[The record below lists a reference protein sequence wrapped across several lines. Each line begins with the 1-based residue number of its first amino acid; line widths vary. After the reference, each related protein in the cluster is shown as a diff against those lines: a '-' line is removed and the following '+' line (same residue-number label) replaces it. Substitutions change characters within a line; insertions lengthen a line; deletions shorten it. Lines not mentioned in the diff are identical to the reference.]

1 MLGVPSARPRPDRGA
16 DWGPDWGV
24 PDAMATDVAHARFDI
39 RTGLVDM
46 ELRHLRYFVAVAEE
60 LHISRA
66 AQRLHVA
73 QPAVSEQIRKL
84 ERDVGVELL
93 DRTRRRIALT
103 DAGAAFLAEARRVLE
118 GAQLARLAARS
129 AQEREL
135 SRLRIGYAPAALPAI
150 VPRAVQRLVS
160 GMPRLLTS
168 MHETAPLELID
179 AVRAERLDAAIVSL
193 PAPSAGLRV
202 TLLGEERAV
211 AAVPVLHRHAV
222 GGPRRLAQIAPERI
236 VVLPRESN
244 RGFYD
249 AVVASCREAGLAP
262 TFVEMPDT
270 HLERALLAVAAG
282 AGMALLPESVAD
294 RYVAPGVRFVSL
306 EGDQPAVAVAAL
318 TRRDSSSLPTAAFL
332 RELSRASESAASLP
346 GRTEA
351 THAA

>member
-1 MLGVPSARPRPDRGA
+1 V
-16 DWGPDWGV
+16 
-24 PDAMATDVAHARFDI
+24 
-39 RTGLVDM
+39 

-60 LHISRA
+60 LHVSRA
-66 AQRLHVA
+66 AEKLHVA

-84 ERDVGVELL
+84 ERDLGVELL

-103 DAGAAFLAEARRVLE
+103 DAGAAFLAEARWVLE

-129 AQEREL
+129 AQEREA

-150 VPRAVQRLVS
+150 VPRTLQRLAS
-160 GMPRLLTS
+160 GMPRLEAS
-168 MHETAPLELID
+168 MHEEAPLELID
-179 AVRAERLDAAIVSL
+179 SVRAGRLDAAIVSL

-202 TLLGEERAV
+202 TPLGEQRAV
-211 AAVPVLHRHAV
+211 AAVPMRHRHAV
-222 GGPRRLAQIAPERI
+222 GEPRRLAQMAPERV

-262 TFVEMPDT
+262 TFVEMPDA

-306 EGDQPAVAVAAL
+306 EGDQPVVAVAAL
-318 TRRDSSSLPTAAFL
+318 TRRDSSHLPTAAFV
-332 RELSRASESAASLP
+332 RELARGRESGASLH
-346 GRTEA
+346 GRTD
-351 THAA
+351 AANAA

>member
-1 MLGVPSARPRPDRGA
+1 MIAVTSEPVG
-16 DWGPDWGV
+16 
-24 PDAMATDVAHARFDI
+24 
-39 RTGLVDM
+39 RTV

-60 LHISRA
+60 LHITRA
-66 AQRLHVA
+66 AERLHVA

-84 ERDVGVELL
+84 ERDLGVELL
-93 DRTRRRIALT
+93 DRTRRQIALT

-118 GAQLARLAARS
+118 GAQLARLAARG
-129 AQEREL
+129 AHEQKM

-150 VPRAVQRLVS
+150 VPRALQRLAS
-160 GMPRLLTS
+160 GMPRLQAS
-168 MHETAPLELID
+168 MHDGAPLELID
-179 AVRAERLDAAIVSL
+179 AVRTERLDAAIVSL

-202 TLLGEERAV
+202 TPLGEERAV
-211 AAVPVLHRHAV
+211 AAVPMRHRHAV
-222 GGPRRLAQIAPERI
+222 GEPRRLAQIAPERV

-262 TFVEMPDT
+262 TFVEMPDA

-318 TRRDSSSLPTAAFL
+318 TRRDSSHLPTVAFL
-332 RELSRASESAASLP
+332 RELSRTSESRASRR
-346 GRTEA
+346 GQTEA
-351 THAA
+351 TNAA